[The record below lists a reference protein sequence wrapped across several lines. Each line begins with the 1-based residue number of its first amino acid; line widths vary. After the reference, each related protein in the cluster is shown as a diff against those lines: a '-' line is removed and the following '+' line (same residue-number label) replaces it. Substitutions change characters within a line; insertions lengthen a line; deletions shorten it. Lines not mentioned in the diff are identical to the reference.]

1 MYHQSTYNSS
11 VLKGPKMKKFLR
23 PLIPLLAL
31 SLSSCGNF
39 DDKPE
44 QTEEQDFE
52 AKLEETRKVLMNNI
66 HFTNKIADELNIT
79 VVLGS
84 CTIEATNEF
93 IKATTEEDL
102 EQIINSHNGCLSK
115 KIATSHNDQK
125 NRQDFSIPNLVKPQI
140 QKTYF

>member
-1 MYHQSTYNSS
+1 
-11 VLKGPKMKKFLR
+11 MKKFLR
-23 PLIPLLAL
+23 PFLPLLAL
-31 SLSSCGNF
+31 SLASCGNF

-44 QTEEQDFE
+44 QTEERDFE
-52 AKLEETRKVLMNNI
+52 TKQEETRKILMNNI

-79 VVLGS
+79 VILGS

-102 EQIINSHNGCLSK
+102 EQIINSHNECLSE
-115 KIATSHNDQK
+115 KIATSYNNQK
-125 NRQDFSIPNLVKPQI
+125 NRRDFSIPNLVKPQI